1 MLLFFFRLCRTV
13 SWSRFHD
20 LIDKIRITE
29 QFWKVKKVFRIAQIP
44 KSFVCIKF
52 VRNIR
57 EFGSKWH
64 ADKLLLLKP
73 LRQPNW
79 QYYRQIVSVLFN
91 GPVETMW
98 AVAPSNVAVILSLE
112 PKIVIMSSPL
122 LINTRIQQRRWFLV
136 FKKLNVMKM
145 KNKPSHTGSNPGSTE
160 VDGVYQGS

>member
-44 KSFVCIKF
+44 KSFVCTIF

-64 ADKLLLLKP
+64 ADKFLLLKP

-79 QYYRQIVSVLFN
+79 QCHWHIVLVLFSE
-91 GPVETMW
+91 PVMTTW
-98 AVAPSNVAVILSLE
+98 AVASSNVAVTLSLE

-122 LINTRIQQRRWFLV
+122 LINTRMQRQWFPV
-136 FKKLNVMKM
+136 FKKLNVIEI
-145 KNKPSHTGSNPGSTE
+145 KNKPSHTGSNQGSTE

>member
-1 MLLFFFRLCRTV
+1 M
-13 SWSRFHD
+13 
-20 LIDKIRITE
+20 
-29 QFWKVKKVFRIAQIP
+29 FRIAQIP

-73 LRQPNW
+73 LLQPNW

-112 PKIVIMSSPL
+112 PKMVIMSSPL
-122 LINTRIQQRRWFLV
+122 LINTKIQQRRWFLV
-136 FKKLNVMKM
+136 FKKLNVIEM
-145 KNKPSHTGSNPGSTE
+145 KNKPSHTGSNPRSTE